1 MPPPAQKFL
10 TNWHP
15 AIAADGVF
23 SPAECSRIVA
33 QGGETREAGIKDE
46 GGATAHSGYRDSRV
60 SWIRPGP
67 ETNWLFSRM
76 LDFVRHANEA
86 HFGIEIAGFTE
97 PLQLAEYGPAQ
108 HYDWHLDIGNGPI
121 SVRKLS
127 FIAQL
132 TDPADY
138 EGGAVEIFSA
148 REPHAMPR
156 AQGSVILF
164 PSYILHRVAPVSR
177 GMRRSL
183 VGWIGGP
190 HFR

>member
-15 AIAADGVF
+15 AISAEGVF
-23 SPAECSRIVA
+23 SPEECARVA
-33 QGGETREAGIKDE
+33 ALVGEGKTAGIVGPD
-46 GGATAHSGYRDSRV
+46 TSGYRDSNV
-60 SWIRPGP
+60 SWIRPGE
-67 ETNWLFSRM
+67 ETNWVFSRM
-76 LDFVRHANEA
+76 LDFVRQANQA
-86 HFGIEIAGFTE
+86 HYQIEIAGFTE
-97 PLQLAEYGPAQ
+97 PLQVAEYGPEQ
-108 HYDWHLDIGNGPI
+108 HYDWHLDIGNGPL

-138 EGGAVEIFSA
+138 EGGAVEVLYA
-148 REPHAMPR
+148 QEPLAMPR
-156 AQGSVILF
+156 PQGSVILF
-164 PSYILHRVAPVSR
+164 PSYVLHRVAPVTR
-177 GMRRSL
+177 GTRRSL

>member
-10 TNWHP
+10 TDWHP

-23 SPAECSRIVA
+23 SAAECSWVVA
-33 QGGETREAGIKDE
+33 QGGETKEAGIKDE
-46 GGATAHSGYRDSRV
+46 GGAAAHSGYRDSRV

-86 HFGIEIAGFTE
+86 HFRVEIAGFTE

-156 AQGSVILF
+156 ARGLVILF
-164 PSYILHRVAPVSR
+164 PSYVLHRVAPVSR